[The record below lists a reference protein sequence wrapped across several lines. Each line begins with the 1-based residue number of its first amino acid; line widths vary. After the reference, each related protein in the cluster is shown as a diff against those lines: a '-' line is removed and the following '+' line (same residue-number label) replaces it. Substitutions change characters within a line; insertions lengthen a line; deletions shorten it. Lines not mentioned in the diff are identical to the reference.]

1 MGVNKK
7 HFGRCASDE
16 TQAVARQ
23 TGDWLGLRGGGWG
36 GRGFDSHTTGLYL
49 KLFKEGEGQR

>member
-1 MGVNKK
+1 M

-16 TQAVARQ
+16 TQPL
-23 TGDWLGLRGGGWG
+23 TDWRLAGAEKSVPGEGEGVRFLYQ
-36 GRGFDSHTTGLYL
+36 GLYL